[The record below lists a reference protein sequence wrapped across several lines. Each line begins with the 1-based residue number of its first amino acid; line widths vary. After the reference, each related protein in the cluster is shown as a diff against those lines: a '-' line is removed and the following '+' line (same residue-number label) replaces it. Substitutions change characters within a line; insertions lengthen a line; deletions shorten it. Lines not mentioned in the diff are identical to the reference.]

1 MPRHRN
7 LNLRKFLDAIPE
19 SLLKEYFASKIPE
32 GIPQPIKSFDYDSI
46 KAYLDSI
53 KDDPLERS
61 ILEDFTH
68 INDISEKVMNFLID
82 AINNN
87 EIEISGEENRE
98 ELAMRVFLYHK
109 DAFEYAYDY
118 YCLYN
123 SSSKMSH
130 HRITSGNFR
139 LTPGKIELFKEKV
152 ISFYTKLAKGQ
163 ECSIRHYD
171 EDNKTV
177 IVVIHGSYRRSVAI
191 WKKHQL
197 DMIYFRPA
205 HEDVLLYKKG
215 DSVLSIK
222 APHKKDKENYI
233 KAFTEIILEDKDQFN
248 RPDLDITYSLGPL
261 QDGSFSFYG
270 NELISSITLLEVKL
284 RLRGRTNPD
293 IIIKS
298 GDVLKTLGEDFP
310 SIKLSSGE
318 LVHAKF
324 RFRLNVD
331 GKANRVTFEI
341 TPPNVTDLTR
351 KKHAKIIGDYLK
363 ENGIKLV

>member
-1 MPRHRN
+1 MPRHRS
-7 LNLRKFLDAIPE
+7 LNLRKFLDPIPE
-19 SLLKEYFASKIPE
+19 ALLKEYFVMKMPE
-32 GIPQPIKSFDYDSI
+32 GIPQSIKSYDYESI
-46 KAYLDSI
+46 KAYLESI
-53 KDDPLERS
+53 KDDQLERS

-68 INDISEKVMNFLID
+68 INDVCEKVMNFLIT

-87 EIEISGEENRE
+87 GIEISKEKNRE
-98 ELAMRVFLYHK
+98 ELSMCVFLHHK
-109 DAFEYAYDY
+109 DAFEYAYDH

-130 HRITSGNFR
+130 HRIASENFTLTSN
-139 LTPGKIELFKEKV
+139 KIERFKEKL
-152 ISFYTKLAKGQ
+152 INFYANLAKGQ
-163 ECSIRHYD
+163 ECDIRHYN
-171 EDNKTV
+171 EDNQTV
-177 IVVIHGSYRRSVAI
+177 IVIIHGSYKRSVAI

-222 APHKKDKENYI
+222 APYKKDKENYI

-298 GDVLKTLGEDFP
+298 GDVLKTLGEDFTTI
-310 SIKLSSGE
+310 SLNSGE

-324 RFRLNVD
+324 RFRLNVE
-331 GKANRVTFEI
+331 GKTKNVTFEI

-351 KKHAKIIGDYLK
+351 KKHAEIIGDYLK